1 MWSCMNLYL
10 NIYKYLIWL
19 RFSNTSLNEFE
30 TWNEIDSLAVPCIFL
45 ELIHIPFF
53 VVKNNISSWK
63 KSRNLQEITLWYLF
77 VLNSMLWLEK
87 CYHCKIWTLVHFW
100 KTPYID
106 MFLSRIAL
114 SYFPRHGI
122 LKLLKTLINLQLFV
136 DTSLDQ
142 DSTSQDHFC
151 IGGIHS

>member
-1 MWSCMNLYL
+1 
-10 NIYKYLIWL
+10 
-19 RFSNTSLNEFE
+19 
-30 TWNEIDSLAVPCIFL
+30 
-45 ELIHIPFF
+45 
-53 VVKNNISSWK
+53 
-63 KSRNLQEITLWYLF
+63 
-77 VLNSMLWLEK
+77 
-87 CYHCKIWTLVHFW
+87 
-100 KTPYID
+100 

-151 IGGIHS
+151 IGGIIAKLVGGIKVNLSAQLTTSAMK